1 MKKLALTAWLLLLC
15 ACVPKTEPPTL
26 KAEGLLAMSLP
37 EMAAALHVGDV
48 SSATLVAGYVNRIDA
63 IDRAGPELRAVL
75 SVNPLAMQEAR
86 NIAARALDQ
95 SRRQT
100 SSRIYQ
106 TPQDMIDRIGGCKS
120 IGSMNIAVM

>member
-75 SVNPLAMQEAR
+75 SVNPLVAGCPK
-86 NIAARALDQ
+86 IFIVSFLLDLFSTISFSLF
-95 SRRQT
+95 SR
-100 SSRIYQ
+100 
-106 TPQDMIDRIGGCKS
+106 
-120 IGSMNIAVM
+120 